1 MTLAGMLK
9 ADRDALLCDLA
20 ETYGIYDLRAVPVP
34 TLAMLAAGLRDNSR
48 IKTRLS
54 GGRPPRSDL
63 LLAAAVD
70 RLSWLVWGMSE
81 DAKRGANR
89 PKSILAT
96 LLGEEEK
103 SSDDI
108 STFETAEDFNAAW
121 AKITGV
127 SYG

>member
-1 MTLAGMLK
+1 MLK
-9 ADRDALLCDLA
+9 ADREALLCDLA

-34 TLAMLAAGLRDNSR
+34 TLAMFAAGLRENSR
-48 IKTRLS
+48 IKSILS
-54 GGRPPRSDL
+54 GNQLPRSEL

-70 RLSWLVWGMSE
+70 RLSMLVWGMSQ

-108 STFETAEDFNAAW
+108 TTFETADDFNAAW
-121 AKITGV
+121 AKATGV
-127 SYG
+127 TYG